1 MSAPDK
7 PTPLFAHDFQ
17 TWLPL
22 EFDGGGAILP
32 LRFVENFT
40 IQLRSLKIKMEDP
53 AIAPWPPVVEGQGQS

>member
-22 EFDGGGAILP
+22 EFGASGAILP
-32 LRFVENFT
+32 LKFVDNFT
-40 IQLRSLKIKMEDP
+40 IQL
-53 AIAPWPPVVEGQGQS
+53 AIRM